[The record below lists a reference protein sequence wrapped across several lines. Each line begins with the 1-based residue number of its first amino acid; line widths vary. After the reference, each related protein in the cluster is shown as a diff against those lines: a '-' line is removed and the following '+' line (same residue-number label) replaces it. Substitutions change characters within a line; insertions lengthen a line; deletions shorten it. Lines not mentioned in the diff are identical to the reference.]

1 MESDK
6 IPGSSPESDRTAN
19 QAASDRPP
27 TEGGGPAGTDPETA
41 DLYQDEAEGGAA
53 QGGKGRVD

>member
-6 IPGSSPESDRTAN
+6 IPGRSPESDRTAN
-19 QAASDRPP
+19 QAASDRDP
-27 TEGGGPAGTDPETA
+27 TEGGGPTPTDPETA
-41 DLYQDEAEGGAA
+41 DEY